1 MATQVARNRTELVEI
16 GPKTVKT
23 PAVSQPNLGRLRV
36 SSCQSMCM
44 MLNDLHN
51 YYGTYGFLAELGHLG
66 SSGINCDR
74 ANGET
79 LRNARAT
86 SANVPGSGADGEGMI
101 ELSSVNAALPSS
113 ET

>member
-1 MATQVARNRTELVEI
+1 
-16 GPKTVKT
+16 
-23 PAVSQPNLGRLRV
+23 
-36 SSCQSMCM
+36 M